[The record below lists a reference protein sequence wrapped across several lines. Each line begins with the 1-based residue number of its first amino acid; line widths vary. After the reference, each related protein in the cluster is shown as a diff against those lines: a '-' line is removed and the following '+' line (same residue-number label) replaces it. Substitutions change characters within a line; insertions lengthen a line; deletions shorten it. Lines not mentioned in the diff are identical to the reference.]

1 MRTLFLSCLS
11 MLAFAG
17 NSVLCRLAL
26 AEQQIDPAS
35 FTGVR
40 LVSGAFML
48 VLILS
53 LSKKNVTDPASLD
66 TETAT
71 GRFRRSVF
79 AACALF
85 AYAIFFSYAYLS
97 LDTAT
102 GALVLFGVV
111 QITLISIGIAKGQT
125 LKAFE
130 WVGLVL
136 ACVGFVYLLLP
147 ELNKPTLSGLLM
159 MSIAGVAW
167 GVYTAIGQGSV
178 QPLNDTRANFVFTV
192 PLVLILAVVCLLL
205 DITPEL
211 TTRGILLAVVSGAI
225 TSALGYA
232 IWYLVL
238 PKLETT
244 LAAVMQLSVPAIAAV
259 LGLLL
264 VNETPSFHLLV
275 SGFTILLGIFIVIMA
290 RSKSF

>member
-111 QITLISIGIAKGQT
+111 QITLISIGMAKGQT
-125 LKAFE
+125 LKALE

-192 PLVLILAVVCLLL
+192 PLVLILAVVCFLL